1 MPSKNNLSALKQ
13 DKKLKPILPSTDQ
26 VERGQVSSESLSTQL
41 IEKKTIGRPRKAPKD
56 KRDYKI
62 TLSLTKSEGTVVKE
76 KAGLAGEAT
85 YLYDL
90 LEKAGAFT

>member
-13 DKKLKPILPSTDQ
+13 DKKEKPILPSNGQPEQ
-26 VERGQVSSESLSTQL
+26 VDTRPERGSLTG
-41 IEKKTIGRPRKAPKD
+41 KKSIGRPRKKPAE

-62 TLSLTKSEGTVVKE
+62 TLSLTKAEGAKIKE

-90 LEKAGAFT
+90 LEKAGGFK

>member
-13 DKKLKPILPSTDQ
+13 DKKEKPILPSNNQPEQ
-26 VERGQVSSESLSTQL
+26 VDTQPAKAPL
-41 IEKKTIGRPRKAPKD
+41 AGIKPVGRPRKKPAE

-62 TLSLTKSEGTVVKE
+62 TLSLTKAEGAKIKE

-90 LEKAGAFT
+90 LEKAGAFK